1 MKPTINAIKCNV
13 MFHCWTKE
21 EFHIARK
28 KIKLPV
34 ARITCQLQLETNLR
48 VQNAIK
54 LPFSESYST
63 ENYSKSS

>member
-1 MKPTINAIKCNV
+1 MNLIPQEITASV
-13 MFHCWTKE
+13 MFHCWRKE
-21 EFHIARK
+21 ESHIARK

-34 ARITCQLQLETNLR
+34 AKITCQLQLETNLR

-54 LPFSESYST
+54 LPFSESYSA